1 MNWFKKKFEQFSE
14 KLNADDPTQK
24 PAAEK
29 ITQDDRKT
37 PVTPRVT
44 LHDAPV
50 SRVDNIEELKE
61 ITLGAISNTIR
72 MLGYSNTM
80 VSGLVFHSAYKDNAV
95 ENVGLMSLMKDQQ
108 FINRIKREFR
118 SRGISYRDNLS
129 LDVIHESPDTG
140 KVTAITEG
148 IGVEVLT
155 PGDML
160 KKQKAKVVATE
171 GITWEPEYILEPTGK
186 HYFIGRG
193 KAPKIEHGPKI
204 HNDIAFVGIEEKN
217 EEQYKI
223 NNYVSRSHA
232 VIVFDKEIG
241 AYKLFRSKFLNNP
254 SHKIK
259 VFNALLD
266 DFSGVSLSNAAVPH
280 ILKDGDSICLNDSA
294 VLEFRLLES
303 SQ

>member
-14 KLNADDPTQK
+14 RLNADDPSPK
-24 PAAEK
+24 PVAGNAAEE
-29 ITQDDRKT
+29 DRNVPATSKAAK
-37 PVTPRVT
+37 PEGS
-44 LHDAPV
+44 A

-61 ITLGAISNTIR
+61 ITLGAISNTVR
-72 MLGYSNTM
+72 MLGYSNTV
-80 VSGLVFHSAYKDNAV
+80 VSGLIFHSAYKDNAV

-118 SRGISYRDNLS
+118 SRGISYKDNLN
-129 LDVIHESPDTG
+129 LEVVHESPDTG
-140 KVTAITEG
+140 KVTAITDG

-155 PGDML
+155 PGDLL
-160 KKQKAKVVATE
+160 KKHKAKVVATE

-193 KAPKIEHGPKI
+193 KAPKIENGPKI

-217 EEQYKI
+217 EEQYKV

-232 VIVFDKEIG
+232 VIVFDKEVG

-259 VFNALLD
+259 VFNASLD
-266 DFSGVSLSNAAVPH
+266 DFSGVSLGNAAVPH
-280 ILKDGDSICLNDSA
+280 ILKDGDSICLNDQA

-303 SQ
+303 